1 LNKSAIVLAG
11 GSSIRFGQDKGVLSL
26 GNKPLI
32 RHAVDAVRPLVDE
45 VIVVTRSQERIA
57 QYTKLLPY
65 DVRFAVDVCGQNG
78 PLVGALTGFGVAGGK
93 HALLVGFDMPF
104 ISGDVASLLFD
115 LCAGKT
121 AVIPRWPNGQ
131 IEPLNSVY
139 QTKMALAASKSAVS
153 EGKLDMHNMIENLH
167 GVRYVSTLV
176 LQQLDPDSKTFFSIN
191 SPLDLKKAAIM
202 LKPRRTKQF
211 VNSS

>member
-1 LNKSAIVLAG
+1 MNKSAIVLAG

-32 RHAVDAVRPLVDE
+32 QHTIDAVRPLVDE

-57 QYTKLLPY
+57 QYAKLLPY
-65 DVRFAVDVCGQNG
+65 DVRFAVDVYGQNS

-93 HALLVGFDMPF
+93 YALLVGFDMPF
-104 ISGDVASLLFD
+104 ISVDVASLLFD
-115 LCAGKT
+115 LCADKT

-131 IEPLNSVY
+131 IEPLHSVY
-139 QTKMALAASKSAVS
+139 QTKIALAASKSAVS
-153 EGKLDMHNMIENLH
+153 EGTLDMHNMIENLL

-176 LQQLDPDSKTFFSIN
+176 LQQLDPDYRTFFSVN
-191 SPLDLKKAAIM
+191 SPVDLKKAAAM
-202 LKPRRTKQF
+202 LKPRRTK
-211 VNSS
+211 